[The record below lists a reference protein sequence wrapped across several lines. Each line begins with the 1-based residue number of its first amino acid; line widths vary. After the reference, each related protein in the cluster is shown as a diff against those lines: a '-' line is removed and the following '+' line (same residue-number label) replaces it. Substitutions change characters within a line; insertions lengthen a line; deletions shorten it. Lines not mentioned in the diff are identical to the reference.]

1 MRGLGDKMDDNE
13 VLDLIREFL
22 IESNENLAR
31 LEQEMLAL
39 EQRPNDLPLLG
50 SVFRTIHTIKG
61 TCGFL
66 GFERLEGVTH
76 LAENILNQLRSGER
90 ALTPPLV
97 SLILEAVDAV
107 KTILASIEATQK
119 EGPDKWADLRAKL
132 QQACETPAAQAV
144 AAAPPVASAVSAAPA
159 AMPEPPAAP
168 QPVAAAA
175 EAPTA
180 AAAPPEPAPAVPAA
194 APAATPAP
202 APAPVAQAAAP
213 AEAEAATTQK
223 GSSVVDS
230 TIRVD
235 VGLLDKLMNLVGEL
249 VLARNQILQVT
260 SKREEAAL
268 NATSQRL
275 NLITTQ
281 LQEGVMKT
289 RMQPIGVVWNK
300 LPRVVRDMASN
311 LQKQIRVEMD
321 GAETEL
327 DKSIIEAIKDPLT
340 HIVRN
345 SCDHGLELPG
355 RRTQAGKN
363 PEGRLLLRAFH
374 EGGQVNIEISDDG
387 AGIDPKRLKEKA
399 LQKGLLRPEQAER
412 MGDREAVNLVFLP
425 GLSTAEKVT
434 NISGR
439 GVGMD
444 VVKTNIEK
452 IGGGVDVISRM
463 GEGTTVKIKI
473 PLTLAIIPGL
483 VVNCARE
490 RFVIP
495 QVSLQELVRLEGTS
509 GRNQIEM
516 IHGTPVYRRRGTLLP
531 IAYLDRLLGL
541 EGGATDGEVV
551 NIVVLQ
557 ADGREF
563 GLVVDRINDTQEIVV
578 KPLGKQLKGLSSYAG
593 ATIMGDGRVALILD
607 VHGLAELSGALNVA
621 HDATRTQVEHHE
633 QAATGR
639 QNYLVFRAGSFERL
653 AVPLSLVARLEEFP
667 LDRIEHAG
675 GRLVIQYRGQIL
687 HLVQLSSLLD
697 NKAVDTSVLRDPV
710 QVVVFSEHDHVLG
723 LIVDQV
729 VDIIDEAITVRQT
742 TERAGLAGAA
752 VVGKKVTDFL
762 DLVSVIRAA
771 KEDWFGDDAEQDAT
785 LTILVVDKST
795 FSRALTKNSLELAG
809 HRVVEAAT
817 AKDAVARID
826 KEAFDV
832 VVASVDLSASG
843 TLAITKAARAK
854 SQAGVRMIAMSTKS
868 ADLEDGARGD
878 YDAVV
883 LRSDREGLL
892 RAVQGNSAPP
902 PATHEPELELA
913 GQRS

>member
-1 MRGLGDKMDDNE
+1 MDDNE
-13 VLDLIREFL
+13 VLDLIKEFL

-39 EQRPNDLPLLG
+39 ELRPNDLALLG

-66 GFERLEGVTH
+66 GFEKLESVTH

-90 ALTPPLV
+90 ELTPPLV
-97 SLILEAVDAV
+97 SVILEAVDAV
-107 KTILASIEATQK
+107 KTILASIESTQN
-119 EGPDKWADLRAKL
+119 EGPDQWGGLRAKL
-132 QQACETPAAQAV
+132 QRACEVNP
-144 AAAPPVASAVSAAPA
+144 AAAPEPTAAAVADVRAPVAEPLAPEAAPA
-159 AMPEPPAAP
+159 AAAAAEAAVDAGPEAPTQAPVPPAAAAP
-168 QPVAAAA
+168 AQQPDPVPVAAAA
-175 EAPTA
+175 QPEAEPG
-180 AAAPPEPAPAVPAA
+180 PSRPAPA
-194 APAATPAP
+194 APTPS
-202 APAPVAQAAAP
+202 
-213 AEAEAATTQK
+213 T
-223 GSSVVDS
+223 SSVVDS

-260 SKREEAAL
+260 SRREETAL
-268 NATSQRL
+268 TATSQRL

-300 LPRVVRDMASN
+300 LPRVVRDMAAN

-345 SCDHGLELPG
+345 SCDHGLEAPA
-355 RRTQAGKN
+355 RRLQAGK
-363 PEGRLLLRAFH
+363 PAEGRLLLRAFH

-387 AGIDPKRLKEKA
+387 AGIDPKRLREKA
-399 LQKGLLRPEQAER
+399 VQKGLLRPEQVER
-412 MGDREAVNLVFLP
+412 MGDREAVSLVFLP

-452 IGGGVDVISRM
+452 IGGGVDVVSRL

-483 VVNCARE
+483 VVNSGRE

-495 QVSLQELVRLEGTS
+495 QVSLQELVRLEGAA
-509 GRNQIEM
+509 GRSQIEM

-531 IAYLDRLLGL
+531 IAYLDTLLGL
-541 EGGATDGEVV
+541 SSGQAHGDVV

-578 KPLGKQLKGLSSYAG
+578 KPLGKQLKGLSAYAG

-607 VHGLAELSGALNVA
+607 VHGLAELSGVLNA
-621 HDATRTQVEHHE
+621 SHDLARSHVEHHE
-633 QAATGR
+633 QAAAGR

-667 LDRIEHAG
+667 RDRIEHAG

-687 HLVQLSSLLD
+687 HLVQLAALLD
-697 NKAVDTSVLRDPV
+697 HADVDAAALRDPV
-710 QVVVFSEHDHVLG
+710 QVVVFSDRDRVLG

-729 VDIIDEAITVRQT
+729 VDIIDDAITIRQKT
-742 TERAGLAGAA
+742 DRDGLAGSA

-762 DLVSVIRAA
+762 DLVSVIRSSE
-771 KEDWFGDDAEQDAT
+771 EDWFGEATARHETTAILLVDDSA
-785 LTILVVDKST
+785 
-795 FSRALTKNSLELAG
+795 FSRALTKNALEMAG

-817 AKDAVARID
+817 VKDATARLEKDGFGAVVISAEGHGADLLRLVAPKAR
-826 KEAFDV
+826 AAGARV
-832 VVASVDLSASG
+832 VVLSAR
-843 TLAITKAARAK
+843 AADRA
-854 SQAGVRMIAMSTKS
+854 AEGGE
-868 ADLEDGARGD
+868 AD
-878 YDAVV
+878 VHV

-892 RAVQGNSAPP
+892 RAVLGIPDAPVF
-902 PATHEPELELA
+902 AEA
-913 GQRS
+913 GAVAGLVDQRS

>member
-1 MRGLGDKMDDNE
+1 MTLQGLGEKMDDNE
-13 VLDLIREFL
+13 VLDLIKEFL

-39 EQRPNDLPLLG
+39 EQRPNDLALLG

-76 LAENILNQLRSGER
+76 VAENILNQLRSGER
-90 ALTPPLV
+90 GLTPSLV

-107 KTILASIEATQK
+107 KTILANIEETQK
-119 EGPDKWADLRAKL
+119 EGPDQWADLRARL
-132 QQACETPAAQAV
+132 QQACEARAVAPAAEAPPTVPAEPPAPTPAPSAV
-144 AAAPPVASAVSAAPA
+144 AAAPAVAQAVEAI
-159 AMPEPPAAP
+159 PEPPAP
-168 QPVAAAA
+168 PDPGPGTRVA
-175 EAPTA
+175 EAP
-180 AAAPPEPAPAVPAA
+180 PAPAV
-194 APAATPAP
+194 AT
-202 APAPVAQAAAP
+202 
-213 AEAEAATTQK
+213 EAETASVQK
-223 GSSVVDS
+223 GSSVADS

-260 SKREEAAL
+260 SRREETAL

-300 LPRVVRDMASN
+300 LPRVVRDMAAN

-345 SCDHGLELPG
+345 SCDHGLESAAKRL
-355 RRTQAGKN
+355 QAGK
-363 PEGRLLLRAFH
+363 PAEGRLLLRAFH
-374 EGGQVNIEISDDG
+374 EGGQVNIEIGDDG

-399 LQKGLLRPEQAER
+399 IQKGLLRPEQAER

-452 IGGGVDVISRM
+452 IGGGVDVVSRL

-483 VVNCARE
+483 VVNCGPE

-495 QVSLQELVRLEGTS
+495 QVSLQELVRLEGAS

-531 IAYLDRLLGL
+531 IAHLDTLLGL
-541 EGGATDGEVV
+541 PGGQQDTDVV

-578 KPLGKQLKGLSSYAG
+578 KPLGKQLKGLSAYAG

-607 VHGLAELSGALNVA
+607 VHGLAELSGVLNTA
-621 HDATRTQVEHHE
+621 HDATRAQVEHHE
-633 QAATGR
+633 LAASGR

-667 LDRIEHAG
+667 LARIEHAG

-687 HLVQLSSLLD
+687 HLVQLSALLD
-697 NKAVDTSVLRDPV
+697 NSPADLSALQDPV
-710 QVVVFSEHDHVLG
+710 QVVVFSDRDRVLG
-723 LIVDQV
+723 LVVDQV
-729 VDIIDEAITVRQT
+729 VDIVDEAITVRQN
-742 TERAGLAGAA
+742 TERDGLAGAA

-762 DLVSVIRAA
+762 DLVAVIRAA
-771 KEDWFGDDAEQDAT
+771 HEDWFGGDAT
-785 LTILVVDKST
+785 KEACFTVLVVDSSA
-795 FSRALTKNSLELAG
+795 FARALTKNSLELSG
-809 HRVVEAAT
+809 HRVVEAASVR
-817 AKDAVARID
+817 DASALLGQERLDVIVAATD
-826 KEAFDV
+826 LPDDG
-832 VVASVDLSASG
+832 ASVLLRQVRGAADTAGIRAIAVTSRAADPEH
-843 TLAITKAARAK
+843 LAG
-854 SQAGVRMIAMSTKS
+854 AG
-868 ADLEDGARGD
+868 GF
-878 YDAVV
+878 DACV
-883 LRSDREGLL
+883 LRTDREGLL
-892 RAVQGNSAPP
+892 RAVRGVTP
-902 PATHEPELELA
+902 HEQAAEPNAELELV

>member
-1 MRGLGDKMDDNE
+1 MDDNE
-13 VLDLIREFL
+13 VLDLIKDFL

-39 EQRPNDLPLLG
+39 EQQPGDLALLG

-61 TCGFL
+61 TCGFF
-66 GFERLEGVTH
+66 GFSRLEGVTH

-97 SLILEAVDAV
+97 SLILETVDAV
-107 KTILASIEATQK
+107 KTILASIEAGQN
-119 EGPDKWADLRAKL
+119 EGPDGWADLRARL
-132 QQACETPAAQAV
+132 QAACEEPAAGTGTSTAVQTPARQAS
-144 AAAPPVASAVSAAPA
+144 ASTPAKAPPAQPEPAAGRAPEATLPSPLPPQEAPAPEPEAPA
-159 AMPEPPAAP
+159 A
-168 QPVAAAA
+168 
-175 EAPTA
+175 
-180 AAAPPEPAPAVPAA
+180 
-194 APAATPAP
+194 
-202 APAPVAQAAAP
+202 AQKA
-213 AEAEAATTQK
+213 
-223 GSSVVDS
+223 SSVIDS

-260 SKREEAAL
+260 SHREETAL

-300 LPRVVRDMASN
+300 LPRVVRDMAAG

-345 SCDHGLELPG
+345 SCDHGIEAPAS
-355 RRTQAGKN
+355 RTRAGKP

-374 EGGQVNIEISDDG
+374 EGGQVNIEITDDG
-387 AGIDPKRLKEKA
+387 AGIDPVRLKEKA
-399 LQKGLLRPEQAER
+399 VQKGLLRAEEAAR
-412 MGDREAVNLVFLP
+412 ISDREAAALVFLP
-425 GLSTAEKVT
+425 GLSTAERVT

-444 VVKTNIEK
+444 VVKTNIER
-452 IGGGVDVISRM
+452 IGGTVDIASRR
-463 GEGTTVKIKI
+463 GEGTTVRIKI

-483 VVNCARE
+483 VVHGGGE

-495 QVSLQELVRLEGTS
+495 QVSLQELVRLEGAT
-509 GRNQIEM
+509 GKQQLEV

-531 IAYLDRLLGL
+531 VAYLDALLGL
-541 EGGATDGEVV
+541 AARTADADVMNV
-551 NIVVLQ
+551 VVLQ

-578 KPLGKQLKGLSSYAG
+578 KPLGKQLKGLGGYAG

-607 VHGLAELSGALNVA
+607 VHGLAEMSGVLSAA
-621 HDATRTQVEHHE
+621 HEATRAEAGGRAHAVD
-633 QAATGR
+633 AR

-667 LDRIEHAG
+667 LDRVEHAG
-675 GRLVIQYRGQIL
+675 GRLVVQYRGQIL
-687 HLVQLSSLLD
+687 RLAQLSSLLED
-697 NKAVDTSVLRDPV
+697 RPVDVSALRDPV
-710 QVVVFSEHDHVLG
+710 QVIVFSDRDRVLG

-729 VDIIDEAITVRQT
+729 VDIIDDAVTIRQAA
-742 TERAGLAGAA
+742 ERRGLAGVA
-752 VVGKKVTDFL
+752 VVGQKVTDFL
-762 DLVSVIRAA
+762 DLVAVIRAA
-771 KEDWFGDDAEQDAT
+771 DDGWFDDGEPEAVPVT
-785 LTILVVDKST
+785 VLVADQSA
-795 FSRALTKNSLELAG
+795 FSRALTRNGLELGG
-809 HRVVEAAT
+809 HRVVEAASVRE
-817 AKDAVARID
+817 ALARLE
-826 KEAFDV
+826 KTHVDV
-832 VVASVDLSASG
+832 LVASLELPGDGAIDLVRQVRASDEFASLPA
-843 TLAITKAARAK
+843 LAVAARAGDRK
-854 SQAGVRMIAMSTKS
+854 RVAAEGAGF
-868 ADLEDGARGD
+868 DQCL
-878 YDAVV
+878 
-883 LRSDREGLL
+883 LRSDRDGLL
-892 RAVQGNSAPP
+892 RAVQRVTAPRD
-902 PATHEPELELA
+902 PAEPAAIGTVE
-913 GQRS
+913 QRS

>member
-1 MRGLGDKMDDNE
+1 MDDNE
-13 VLDLIREFL
+13 VLDLIKEFL

-39 EQRPNDLPLLG
+39 ELRPNDLALLG

-90 ALTPPLV
+90 ELTPPLV

-107 KTILASIEATQK
+107 KTILASIESTQK
-119 EGPDKWADLRAKL
+119 EGPDQWVELRARL
-132 QQACETPAAQAV
+132 QRACETSAVDDNPAPQTI
-144 AAAPPVASAVSAAPA
+144 PPVAAVAPAPA
-159 AMPEPPAAP
+159 A
-168 QPVAAAA
+168 
-175 EAPTA
+175 
-180 AAAPPEPAPAVPAA
+180 PEPAPAATPVATAPADADPAA
-194 APAATPAP
+194 
-202 APAPVAQAAAP
+202 QR
-213 AEAEAATTQK
+213 
-223 GSSVVDS
+223 GSSVADS

-260 SKREEAAL
+260 SRREEAAL
-268 NATSQRL
+268 TATSQRL

-345 SCDHGLELPG
+345 SCDHGLELPA
-355 RRTQAGKN
+355 RRLQGGKGA
-363 PEGRLLLRAFH
+363 EGRLLLRAFH
-374 EGGQVNIEISDDG
+374 EGGQVNIEITDDG
-387 AGIDPKRLKEKA
+387 AGIDPKRLKDKA
-399 LQKGLLRPEQAER
+399 VQQGLLRPEQADR

-425 GLSTAEKVT
+425 GLTTAQKVT

-452 IGGGVDVISRM
+452 IGGGVDVASRL

-483 VVNCARE
+483 VVNCGRE

-495 QVSLQELVRLEGTS
+495 QASLQELVRLEGTN
-509 GRNQIEM
+509 GRRQIEM
-516 IHGTPVYRRRGTLLP
+516 IQGTPVFRRRGTLLP
-531 IAYLDRLLGL
+531 IAYLDALLGF
-541 EGGATDGEVV
+541 GVGQPGADVV

-578 KPLGKQLKGLSSYAG
+578 KPLGKQLKGLSAYAG

-607 VHGLAELSGALNVA
+607 VHGLAEMSGVLNAA
-621 HDATRTQVEHHE
+621 HLTARSQVERHE
-633 QAATGR
+633 GAAAGGR

-687 HLVQLSSLLD
+687 HLVQLSALLD
-697 NKAVDTSVLRDPV
+697 RRAPETTALQDPV
-710 QVVVFSEHDHVLG
+710 QVVVFSDRDRVLG

-729 VDIIDEAITVRQT
+729 VDIIDEAITVRQK
-742 TERAGLAGAA
+742 TEREGLAGSA
-752 VVGKKVTDFL
+752 VVGRKVTDFL
-762 DLVSVIRAA
+762 DLVSVIRSA
-771 KEDWFGDDAEQDAT
+771 EQDWFGDDVEKAASASV
-785 LTILVVDKST
+785 LVVDPSA
-795 FSRALTKNSLELAG
+795 FSRALTRNSLELAG
-809 HRVVEAAT
+809 HRVTEAFGG
-817 AKDAVARID
+817 KAVAARM
-826 KEAFDV
+826 EQERFDV
-832 VVASVDLSASG
+832 VVISADGHGAEAAALLRQVQS
-843 TLAITKAARAK
+843 KAASAGTRVVAVTTRA
-854 SQAGVRMIAMSTKS
+854 SDLDRGGVFEAC
-868 ADLEDGARGD
+868 DAR
-878 YDAVV
+878 V
-883 LRSDREGLL
+883 LRSDNEGLL
-892 RAVQGNSAPP
+892 RAVLSVPDAPAVMAPP
-902 PATHEPELELA
+902 AEPGFA
-913 GQRS
+913 AQRS

>member
-1 MRGLGDKMDDNE
+1 MDDNE
-13 VLDLIREFL
+13 ALDLIKEFL
-22 IESNENLAR
+22 IESNENLTR

-39 EQRPNDLPLLG
+39 EQRPGDLALLG

-66 GFERLEGVTH
+66 GFAHLESVTH

-107 KTILASIEATQK
+107 KTILATIEATQQ
-119 EGPDKWADLRAKL
+119 EGAEEWVDLRAKL
-132 QQACETPAAQAV
+132 QAACDAPAPGTADSAAAKPPAPV
-144 AAAPPVASAVSAAPA
+144 ARPAAPPAEVNPA
-159 AMPEPPAAP
+159 G
-168 QPVAAAA
+168 
-175 EAPTA
+175 
-180 AAAPPEPAPAVPAA
+180 PAPASSSAA
-194 APAATPAP
+194 ASPAP
-202 APAPVAQAAAP
+202 APAPAAKAPDPPATDASETGAQKTA
-213 AEAEAATTQK
+213 
-223 GSSVVDS
+223 SVVDS

-260 SKREEAAL
+260 ARREETAL

-300 LPRVVRDMASN
+300 LPRVVRDMAAG

-345 SCDHGLELPG
+345 SCDHGIEVPA
-355 RRTQAGKN
+355 RRVQSGKG
-363 PEGRLLLRAFH
+363 PEGRLFLRAFH

-399 LQKGLLRPEQAER
+399 VQKGLVRPEQAER

-452 IGGGVDVISRM
+452 IGGGVDVVSRF

-483 VVNCARE
+483 VVNSGGD

-495 QVSLQELVRLEGTS
+495 QVSLQELVRLEGDA
-509 GRNQIEM
+509 GRKQIEL

-531 IAYLDRLLGL
+531 IAYLDALLGL
-541 EGGATDGEVV
+541 RAEAAGDVV
-551 NIVVLQ
+551 NVVVLQ

-563 GLVVDRINDTQEIVV
+563 GLVVDRIADTQEIVV
-578 KPLGKQLKGLSSYAG
+578 KPLGKQLKGVGGYAG

-607 VHGLAELSGALNVA
+607 VHGLAEMSGVLSAAHEVGRAQEDHHAQVA
-621 HDATRTQVEHHE
+621 A
-633 QAATGR
+633 GR
-639 QNYLVFRAGSFERL
+639 QNYLVFRSGSFERL

-667 LDRIEHAG
+667 LSRVEHAA
-675 GRLVIQYRGQIL
+675 GRLCIQYRDQIL
-687 HLVQLSSLLD
+687 HLVQLSTLLE
-697 NKAVDTSVLRDPV
+697 NKTVDLSALKDPV
-710 QVVVFSEHDHVLG
+710 QVIVFSEGDHVLG

-729 VDIIDEAITVRQT
+729 VDIVDETITVSQA
-742 TERAGLAGAA
+742 TERAGLAGVA

-762 DLVSVIRAA
+762 DLASVIRSAD
-771 KEDWFGDDAEQDAT
+771 EDWFGEGARADLS
-785 LTILVVDKST
+785 LTALVADHSA
-795 FSRALTKNSLELAG
+795 FSRALMKNSLELAG
-809 HRVVEAAT
+809 HRVVEAGSVREALSRLEQDQVDVLVVSIDLPSRGAWNLLQHARDT
-817 AKDAVARID
+817 AHPLRPVLAVATRS
-826 KEAFDV
+826 ADV
-832 VVASVDLSASG
+832 
-843 TLAITKAARAK
+843 KAAR
-854 SQAGVRMIAMSTKS
+854 S
-868 ADLEDGARGD
+868 DGD
-878 YDAVV
+878 FDEYL
-883 LRSDREGLL
+883 LRSDRDGLL
-892 RAVQGNSAPP
+892 RAVQRVAVRPRVDG
-902 PATHEPELELA
+902 PAAELA
-913 GQRS
+913 VQRS

>member
-1 MRGLGDKMDDNE
+1 MDDNE
-13 VLDLIREFL
+13 VLDLIKEFL

-39 EQRPNDLPLLG
+39 ELRPNDLALLG

-107 KTILASIEATQK
+107 KTILASIETTQK
-119 EGPDKWADLRAKL
+119 EGPDQWVELRAKL
-132 QQACETPAAQAV
+132 QRACDKNAVDDPPAPP
-144 AAAPPVASAVSAAPA
+144 PPVAVTAPELA
-159 AMPEPPAAP
+159 QA
-168 QPVAAAA
+168 
-175 EAPTA
+175 
-180 AAAPPEPAPAVPAA
+180 PAA
-194 APAATPAP
+194 APSAP
-202 APAPVAQAAAP
+202 AAA
-213 AEAEAATTQK
+213 EGDAAVQR

-260 SKREEAAL
+260 SRREETAL

-300 LPRVVRDMASN
+300 LPRVVRDMAAN

-345 SCDHGLELPG
+345 SCDHGLEVPAKRAQG
-355 RRTQAGKN
+355 GKGA
-363 PEGRLLLRAFH
+363 EGTLLLRAFH
-374 EGGQVNIEISDDG
+374 EGGQVNIEITDDG
-387 AGIDPKRLKEKA
+387 AGIDPKRLKDKA
-399 LQKGLLRPEQAER
+399 VQKGLLTPEQAER
-412 MGDREAVNLVFLP
+412 MGDREAVSLVFLP

-452 IGGGVDVISRM
+452 IGGGVDVVSRL

-483 VVNCARE
+483 VVNCGRE

-495 QVSLQELVRLEGTS
+495 QVSLQELVRLEGTN

-516 IHGTPVYRRRGTLLP
+516 IHGTPVFRRRGTLLP

-541 EGGATDGEVV
+541 GDGQSGADVV

-578 KPLGKQLKGLSSYAG
+578 KPLGKQLKGLSAYAG

-607 VHGLAELSGALNVA
+607 VHGLAEISGVLNAA
-621 HDATRTQVEHHE
+621 HDTSRSHVERHE
-633 QAATGR
+633 QAASGR
-639 QNYLVFRAGSFERL
+639 QNYLVFRAGTFQRL

-667 LDRIEHAG
+667 LDRIEQAG

-687 HLVQLSSLLD
+687 HLVQLSALLD
-697 NKAVDTSVLRDPV
+697 RKAPDVSTLRDPV
-710 QVVVFSEHDHVLG
+710 QVVVFSDRDRVLG
-723 LIVDQV
+723 LVVDQV
-729 VDIIDEAITVRQT
+729 VDIIDEAITVRQK
-742 TERAGLAGAA
+742 TERDGLAGSA

-762 DLVSVIRAA
+762 DLVSVIRSA
-771 KEDWFGDDAEQDAT
+771 EQDWFGDEVEKTEAASV
-785 LTILVVDKST
+785 LVVDPSA

-809 HRVVEAAT
+809 HRVAEGAAP
-817 AKDAVARID
+817 KDVAALMER
-826 KEAFDV
+826 ERFDV
-832 VVASVDLSASG
+832 VVISVDGQSAGPAALLRQVQAKAAAAG
-843 TLAITKAARAK
+843 TRVVAVITKSSDPDRD
-854 SQAGVRMIAMSTKS
+854 GL
-868 ADLEDGARGD
+868 LEACDGR
-878 YDAVV
+878 V

-892 RAVQGNSAPP
+892 RAVLGGPAASALVTA
-902 PATHEPELELA
+902 PADLELA
-913 GQRS
+913 ARRS